1 MAKVGG
7 RMIDK
12 LDGYDLL
19 EKISPFHFLC
29 DYDGQLKSLGRL
41 LVKCVGSDEV
51 TGQWDDYFKVLTPG
65 FKDLATWLTSRRG
78 QEVCILKLKDQALTL
93 IGSFLPA
100 GHKTLVFVCQPAAES
115 FPHIKTKGIGYT
127 DFHPVDSGRTQW
139 VNGLVSQHG
148 DWADGNVQEALKRD
162 AHHRLSQ
169 IEYLEGQLEDVA
181 KVSRDRENFLAMMS
195 HEIRTPLN
203 SIIGFTEL
211 ILDNPNRPPDEFEK
225 EMNMILSSGNHMLEI
240 ANGILDLSKVES
252 GKTPAKM
259 DRFSIKNLL
268 QELSEIIHPL
278 LRFNNNSFEIEWEGD
293 HDEMRSDRK
302 KIKQILLNLVG
313 NALKFTNGGMIT
325 LKIVEKKAYH
335 RRGLEFSVTDTGK
348 GIDEDAIGSIFDS
361 FVRVGDSD
369 EQEIQGSGLGL
380 AITKKLCEVIA
391 GNISVTSQL
400 GKGTSFFV
408 HLPDMAIECLG
419 EVLSVK
425 RGIADVKSEKI
436 TYNKNSPNR
445 ILVVDDNRANLL
457 MTRKLLRRIGFG
469 MDDATNGQEASDKIL
484 DNGYDLVLMDYD
496 MRPINGA
503 KATRIVREKESGRRT
518 IIVAVTGHGT
528 KEVIDE
534 CYQAGMDDVLI
545 KPVTLDVV
553 RKKIPELLAQK
564 RRSEKKP
571 SSQNVKVMIV
581 DDQEENRV
589 LYKMYLKKC
598 GGEVI
603 VARDGFEAVELYKEQ
618 HPEVIYMDC
627 EMPGMGGL
635 EAVQRIREYERETQH
650 HQAVIAMISGH
661 EEEEKGRDSITAGC
675 NTYLVKPVKLPD
687 FLEVLER
694 AVVSDVNTDSDK
706 VVDEVDSDL
715 PSIDMLVVGNIA
727 ALADRNNPDYLAEQ
741 FEVFF
746 EAVEGLLSAMKK
758 QLEMENFSK
767 LAELADAA
775 GENASLVG
783 AARFRSVCDTIR
795 SLISHDH
802 TDEIELQ
809 LRFLQN
815 ESRKVKAT
823 YQQDVLKRVS

>member
-41 LVKCVGSDEV
+41 LVKCISSDEV

-78 QEVCILKLKDQALTL
+78 QGVCTLKLKDQSLTL

-100 GHKTLVFVCQPAAES
+100 GHKTLAFVCQPAAES
-115 FPHIKTKGIGYT
+115 FPHLKTKGIGYT
-127 DFHPVDSGRTQW
+127 DFHPVDPGRTQW
-139 VNGLVSQHG
+139 VNVLVSQYG
-148 DWADGNVQEALKRD
+148 DWADGHAQEAFKRD

-169 IEYLEGQLEDVA
+169 IEYLEGRLQDVT
-181 KVSRDRENFLAMMS
+181 KISRDRENFLAMMS

-225 EMNMILSSGNHMLEI
+225 EMKMILSSGNHMLEI

-259 DRFSIKNLL
+259 DRFSIKDLL
-268 QELSEIIHPL
+268 NELREIIHPL
-278 LRFNNNSFEIEWEGD
+278 LRFNNNRFEIEWEGD

-313 NALKFTNGGMIT
+313 NAIKFTNDGMIT

-335 RRGLEFSVTDTGK
+335 RRGLEFCVTDTGK
-348 GIDEDAIGSIFDS
+348 GIDEDVIGSIFDS

-391 GNISVTSQL
+391 GKISVTSQL

-408 HLPDMAIECLG
+408 HLPDMTIECLG

-425 RGIADVKSEKI
+425 PGLADVISEKI

-469 MDDATNGQEASDKIL
+469 MDDATNGQEALHKIL

-503 KATRIVREKESGRRT
+503 EVTQVVREKESDRRT
-518 IIVAVTGHGT
+518 IIVAVTGHT
-528 KEVIDE
+528 TDEVVDE
-534 CYQAGMDDVLI
+534 CRQAGMDDVLA
-545 KPVTLDVV
+545 KPLTLEVV
-553 RKKIPELLAQK
+553 RKRIPEFLAQQ
-564 RRSEKKP
+564 RRSNKKL

-581 DDQEENRV
+581 DDQ
-589 LYKMYLKKC
+589 
-598 GGEVI
+598 
-603 VARDGFEAVELYKEQ
+603 
-618 HPEVIYMDC
+618 
-627 EMPGMGGL
+627 
-635 EAVQRIREYERETQH
+635 
-650 HQAVIAMISGH
+650 
-661 EEEEKGRDSITAGC
+661 
-675 NTYLVKPVKLPD
+675 
-687 FLEVLER
+687 
-694 AVVSDVNTDSDK
+694 
-706 VVDEVDSDL
+706 
-715 PSIDMLVVGNIA
+715 
-727 ALADRNNPDYLAEQ
+727 
-741 FEVFF
+741 
-746 EAVEGLLSAMKK
+746 
-758 QLEMENFSK
+758 
-767 LAELADAA
+767 
-775 GENASLVG
+775 
-783 AARFRSVCDTIR
+783 
-795 SLISHDH
+795 
-802 TDEIELQ
+802 
-809 LRFLQN
+809 
-815 ESRKVKAT
+815 
-823 YQQDVLKRVS
+823 